1 MSEIDDRLNIVRQE
15 VAKWNSLFQHPGWT
29 PVLVALAIAEDS
41 TLNPQTTGNAG
52 EYGVLQL
59 RPIAL
64 KDVEQSFRFTP
75 SRDSIEESVK
85 AGAHFLNLCMQ
96 YAANCGMPLSVENV
110 VAVWNMGV
118 GNACSEY
125 NKYLSAG
132 KDPNTDRS
140 WMYPKTKELVDRL
153 LQALPAEIQ
162 AFNEGL
168 YHK

>member
-1 MSEIDDRLNIVRQE
+1 MTEYEATLNTIRRE
-15 VAKWNSLFQHPGWT
+15 AAKWSDVIMPDWT
-29 PVLVALAIAEDS
+29 PVLVALAIAEDV
-41 TLNPQTTGNAG
+41 TLNPKMTGEAG
-52 EYGVLQL
+52 ELGILQL
-59 RPIAL
+59 RQIAL
-64 KDVEQSFRFTP
+64 DDVQQRFGFTP
-75 SRDSIEESVK
+75 SRDSIEESVR
-85 AGAHFLNLCMQ
+85 AGAHYLRVCMN
-96 YAANCGMPLSVENV
+96 YAANCGMPLSIENV

-125 NKYLSAG
+125 NKYLNAG

-168 YHK
+168 YR